1 MDKRQIHENNEQS
14 HGGLPAGELLNFLL
28 QLCGGRY
35 KLVKTENSDLHIWDN
50 GKLIR
55 IETDK
60 IAYLE
65 AARCYCEINMTDGRK
80 FVPTLPLSEV
90 AAHLPESHFVR
101 VHRSFVVNRDLL
113 NEICGNMIILP
124 NKKQLSIG
132 REYRKTLLNSLTII
146 NTKNKKYF
154 P

>member
-1 MDKRQIHENNEQS
+1 MDTKQIHENNERS
-14 HGGLPAGELLNFLL
+14 HGELLNFLL
-28 QLCGGRY
+28 QLRDSSC
-35 KLVKTENSDLHIWDN
+35 KSVNTENKTLYIWDN

-65 AARCYCEINMTDGRK
+65 AARCYCEINMTDSRK
-80 FVPTLPLSEV
+80 FVPTLPLSKV
-90 AAHLPESHFVR
+90 AAYLPESHFAR

-124 NKKQLSIG
+124 NKKQLPIG